1 MGLLAQLGYTT
12 QADWVRAWVTGGSPD
27 DRCIVAEIRSRV
39 LGLAHVHRVP
49 FLTESAYR
57 ARLTALVVEEAERS
71 RGIGALLLQA
81 AEQATRDMGA
91 AVLELTA
98 SSGRERAHHFYER
111 NGFIR
116 PSRHYQKALVP
127 PEPKAYSPAAG
138 PTTAERAAEAADG
151 TIQ

>member
-1 MGLLAQLGYTT
+1 MTSS
-12 QADWVRAWVTGGSPD
+12 SPD
-27 DRCIVAEIRSRV
+27 DRCMVAEVGSRV

-91 AVLELTA
+91 AVLELTT
-98 SSGRERAHHFYER
+98 SSRRERAHHFYER
-111 NGFIR
+111 SGYIR

-127 PEPKAYSPAAG
+127 PEPKAYSPAAE
-138 PTTAERAAEAADG
+138 PTSAEHAAEAADG